1 MIQGYNGDYQIVA
14 ANDLLIISNFYPRE
28 RERESVRMISLMDE
42 TLVMTMNGRVKVQ
55 NGTQIVAFLMN

>member
-28 RERESVRMISLMDE
+28 RESESVRMISLMDE
-42 TLVMTMNGRVKVQ
+42 TLVMTMNGRVKVKMDLKLWL
-55 NGTQIVAFLMN
+55 F